1 MVKNNDK
8 EKWVYSGHGLA
19 FDGAS
24 WWNFGNDFANNVA
37 IRGVHNSSSSHADNH
52 KNNILVWGEGA
63 TYGINGGFGSPEKK
77 FSKVRA
83 KFCFSLHY
91 DYSNSYVFVNEQKVF
106 MFKANNKILTSQL
119 NSV

>member
-1 MVKNNDK
+1 M
-8 EKWVYSGHGLA
+8 
-19 FDGAS
+19 
-24 WWNFGNDFANNVA
+24 
-37 IRGVHNSSSSHADNH
+37 
-52 KNNILVWGEGA
+52 WGEGA

-106 MFKANNKILTSQL
+106 MFKANNKNFNFPTQFCLENMSYRFGATDSRELCPKGNAYNFLVWHIKNWQVI
-119 NSV
+119 NG